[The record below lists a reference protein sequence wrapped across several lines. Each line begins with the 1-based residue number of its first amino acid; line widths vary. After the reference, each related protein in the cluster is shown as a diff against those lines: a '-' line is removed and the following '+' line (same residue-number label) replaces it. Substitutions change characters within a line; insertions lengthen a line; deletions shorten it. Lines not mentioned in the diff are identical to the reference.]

1 MAYCMDVGMTAAA
14 RGKKGNP
21 ARLFEV
27 SDSEDDA
34 NEYLSG
40 IPSQELCAENG
51 NVFAIPHMS
60 ACSKAIIKESV

>member
-14 RGKKGNP
+14 RRGEKSGTP
-21 ARLFEV
+21 RVV
-27 SDSEDDA
+27 SESEDYA

-40 IPSQELCAENG
+40 ITSHKLCAENG

-60 ACSKAIIKESV
+60 ACSKAITKESV